1 MKKSIIYFVL
11 STGFSVIGLTLF
23 YIFIRE
29 ESILIQTM
37 LQLFGANLIL
47 HLGLNI
53 RGKFEIRNPI
63 IESIV
68 DNSIIITGILVFR
81 LVFGWFEKVPVW
93 LLVISPIGL
102 YIITIFITSSEI
114 RKDIE
119 QINKLLEEQNQEN
132 KL

>member
-23 YIFIRE
+23 YVFIRE

-68 DNSIIITGILVFR
+68 DNSIVITGILVFR

>member
-29 ESILIQTM
+29 ESILIHTM